1 MSDQTQGGELQ
12 RPGAATTFG
21 ILSIIF
27 AGFSLIFTGLIGA
40 IGAFTA
46 RAVRASGGIFGA
58 LAEADPEA
66 AEAMGEA
73 ANMFRDAMGAS
84 AQTVFLSTLIFSVL
98 AIVVAAV
105 QLAAGVGLLKGG
117 EKTLNINKIYA
128 FAAIGLAVVRVVV
141 NLVLGIP
148 VGWFGNIIGLA
159 YPILILTLVV
169 GNQTVQE
176 WVAKKNA

>member
-1 MSDQTQGGELQ
+1 MSDQTQGDELQ

-27 AGFSLIFTGLIGA
+27 AGFSLIFTGLVGA

-46 RAVRASGGIFGA
+46 RAVRASGGFFGA
-58 LAEADPEA
+58 LAEADPDA

-73 ANMFRDAMGAS
+73 ANMFRDAVGAS
-84 AQTVFLSTLIFSVL
+84 ASTVFITTLLFSLL
-98 AIVVAAV
+98 AIVIAAV
-105 QLAAGVGLLKGG
+105 QLAGGIGLLKGG

-128 FAAIGLAVVRVVV
+128 FAAIGLVIVRVVV
-141 NLVLGIP
+141 NIIVGVP

-159 YPILILTLVV
+159 YPILILTLIV
-169 GNQTVQE
+169 NNAAVQE

>member
-1 MSDQTQGGELQ
+1 MSDQTQGGGVQ
-12 RPGAATTFG
+12 RPGAASAFG

-27 AGFSLIFTGLIGA
+27 AGFSFIVTGLIGA

-46 RAVRASGGIFGA
+46 RVVGASAGIFGA
-58 LAEADPEA
+58 IAESDPEA

-73 ANMFRDAMGAS
+73 ANMVRDAVGTT
-84 AQTVFLSTLIFSVL
+84 AQTAFLTTLIFAVL
-98 AIVVAAV
+98 AIVIAAI
-105 QLAAGVGLLKGG
+105 QLAGGIGLLKGG

-128 FAAIGLAVVRVVV
+128 FAAIGLSIVRIAV
-141 NLVLGIP
+141 NLIIGLP

-169 GNQTVQE
+169 GNQAVQE